1 MQITINIDKKALA
14 VGVLSLGALGLIV
27 ANLMLAQTVQAEVA
41 VKDRDYIAVTG
52 KTPKG
57 GDALYLTDNRTGV
70 MAVFQ
75 FNPNQRSLQ
84 AIAVRPV
91 SDAFGGGAA
100 RPVGGG
106 RNDRNDRNDRPN
118 R

>member
-1 MQITINIDKKALA
+1 MQITINIDKKTFAVGCLALSALA
-14 VGVLSLGALGLIV
+14 LIV
-27 ANLMLAQTVQAEVA
+27 ANLMLPQHAEATVA

-75 FNPNQRSLQ
+75 FNPNARALQ
-84 AIAVRPV
+84 AVAVRPV
-91 SDAFGGGAA
+91 SEAFAGRAA
-100 RPVGGG
+100 AAG
-106 RNDRNDRNDRPN
+106 REDRDN

>member
-1 MQITINIDKKALA
+1 MQITINIDKKTIAI
-14 VGVLSLGALGLIV
+14 GVLSLAALVLV
-27 ANLMLAQTVQAEVA
+27 AANLMLPQQAEAQVA

-57 GDALYLTDNRTGV
+57 GDALYLTDNRTGT

-75 FNPNQRSLQ
+75 FNPNQRALE
-84 AIAVRPV
+84 AVAVRPV
-91 SDAFGGGAA
+91 SEAFGGGGPA

-106 RNDRNDRNDRPN
+106 RNPR
-118 R
+118 